1 MQRWDRSLDL
11 GMDGNNDLEWNLYV
25 SKIYQGGI
33 NLCDKPHKLV
43 WVYNKKNGSMTAMLA
58 YHSMVMKGSIDG
70 NVWWTKWLWKGIVP
84 LKIKLFIWLCL
95 KINIITQDVSQRR
108 GFASPRRCI
117 MCKVKVEYVSNIF
130 SKFISSKKYG
140 IY

>member
-1 MQRWDRSLDL
+1 MQAWDRVLDL
-11 GMDGNNDLEWNLYV
+11 VLGGYNDLEWNLYV
-25 SKIYQGGI
+25 SKLYPGGI
-33 NLCDKPHKLV
+33 TLCDNPEKLV
-43 WVYNKKNGSMTAMLA
+43 WFDTKKEGLVTAMLA
-58 YHSMVMKGSIDG
+58 YHSMVMKGSIYG
-70 NVWWTKWLWKGIVP
+70 NVWWTKWLQKGMVP

-95 KINIITQDVSQRR
+95 KLNILTYDVSKRR

-130 SKFISSKKYG
+130 SEFISSKKYG